1 MRKTKPTMK
10 KTKPTNTERNTEEER
25 QDEKPC
31 NILQLPDHITQ
42 EIFLQI
48 PLKSLIQCK
57 FVCKSWLRS
66 LSNPDFTETLVLR
79 APTCHFLRDHH
90 TNNHVLADLRSAWSP
105 YNMVLKL
112 SDPNALYNRVNSF
125 SCYSGIIGS
134 SNGFLCLFRRNSKI
148 DALHFSISN
157 PITRESIALPIFKAR
172 DNDPLNFGFGFSPI
186 SHVYKVVLFA
196 AYGNRVRSNK
206 LKVMVLTVGS
216 GIWRSIGKVSVNAI
230 TGYGVFHNGFLYWIY
245 NCRKRS
251 RFRFIRAFDVESERF
266 KNLPMPPSSV
276 DPITTIAY
284 LGVLNGSLSLSCR
297 PSETFEVWLMKEYGG
312 KKFWM
317 KELEIRDTIHE
328 PITVN
333 GDTCSSGPLYMHYFE
348 VLKLIKGKNSPK
360 KALLLDN
367 SRLSLYTPAT
377 RSLVRVQIDGMPC
390 IVRKDVAGVHIPSFV
405 SPKNI
410 IRDYISKHP
419 EEVAETSDIRIPAW
433 TTSVVGWGENDESEV
448 VEIPRGQP
456 TPCLPLPK
464 DLKHV
469 SAATASTLLDMISG
483 LNALLLQKCMV
494 GKDEIQRLRKENEKL
509 RASVMLLSGR
519 PDDGEDN
526 FVCHVREPQPEEDN

>member
-10 KTKPTNTERNTEEER
+10 KTKPTNTERNTEEEEER

-66 LSNPDFTETLVLR
+66 LSNPDFTKTLVSR
-79 APTCHFLRDHH
+79 APTCHFLRDLH
-90 TNNHVLADLRSAWSP
+90 TKKHVLADLRSSWSP
-105 YNMVLKL
+105 HNMVLKL
-112 SDPNALYNRVNSF
+112 SEPNALYNRVNSE
-125 SCYSGIIGS
+125 IIGS
-134 SNGFLCLFRRNSKI
+134 SNGFLCLFRRNRKI
-148 DALHFSISN
+148 AALHFNISN

-172 DNDPLNFGFGFSPI
+172 DNNPLNFGFGFSPI

-196 AYGNRVRSNK
+196 AYGDRDRGNK

-216 GIWRSIGKVSVNAI
+216 GIWRSIGKVSVNDEI
-230 TGYGVFHNGFLYWIY
+230 TRYGVFHNGFLHWIY
-245 NCRKRS
+245 SCRKRS
-251 RFRFIRAFDVESERF
+251 RFRFIRAFDVENERF
-266 KNLPMPPSSV
+266 KNLPMPPCSV
-276 DPITTIAY
+276 DPTTTIAY
-284 LGVLNGSLSLSCR
+284 LGVLNGSLSISCR
-297 PSETFEVWLMKEYGG
+297 AFAFEVWLMKEYRG

-317 KELEIRDTIHE
+317 KELEIRDTIQE

-333 GDTCSSGPLYMHYFE
+333 GDTCSSRPLYMHCFE

-360 KALLLDN
+360 KALLLDD

-390 IVRKDVAGVHIPSFV
+390 MARKDVAGVHIPSFV

-410 IRDYISKHP
+410 IRDYISKHA
-419 EEVAETSDIRIPAW
+419 EEVAETSDIKIPAW

-456 TPCLPLPK
+456 TPCLPLPE

-483 LNALLLQKCMV
+483 LNALLLHKCMV
-494 GKDEIQRLRKENEKL
+494 GKYEIKRLRKENEEL
-509 RASVMLLSGR
+509 RASVKLLSGR
-519 PDDGEDN
+519 PDDGEGD
-526 FVCHVREPQPEEDN
+526 FLCHVREPQPEEDN